1 MDRYE
6 VSLNIA
12 NVNSYGVPSGWI
24 MFRSGLFSTRPL
36 LTEDETWPHGR
47 STHRNCL
54 SRDT

>member
-6 VSLNIA
+6 TVLSL
-12 NVNSYGVPSGWI
+12 VDMNSYGISSRWV

-36 LTEDETWPHGR
+36 LTEDETWADGR